1 LTFENGPDAAVPRY
15 TLYPEI
21 EPDVLAFHDRSTVC
35 CVVAPEP
42 LAVSNAE
49 VELLV
54 KKEMLAEVVPVE
66 VGAKVSVK
74 GAL

>member
-21 EPDVLAFHDRSTVC
+21 EPDVLAVHDRSTVC

-42 LAVSNAE
+42 LAVSDAE

-54 KKEMLAEVVPVE
+54 KKEMLAEAVPAA

-74 GAL
+74 GAV